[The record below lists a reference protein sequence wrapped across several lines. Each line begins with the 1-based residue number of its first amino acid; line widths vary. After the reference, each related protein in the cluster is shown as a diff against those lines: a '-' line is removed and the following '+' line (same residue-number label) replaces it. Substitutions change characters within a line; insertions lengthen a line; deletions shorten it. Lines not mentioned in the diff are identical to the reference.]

1 MKVIGIT
8 GGVGAGKTSIL
19 TYLSEHYNCKII
31 LADKVAHLLQKKG
44 NICYDKL
51 LEFFG
56 TSILDEDQEIDRVR
70 LADLIFKD
78 KEIVAK
84 INHIVHPEVKREILS
99 IIEVERSKRQV
110 DAVFLEAALLI
121 EAGYV
126 EYLDELWYIFSEK
139 EIRKN
144 RIIKERNYS
153 EKKVN
158 EIMDKQLS
166 EEEFKQHCNVC
177 INNSFEPS
185 KTFQSVD
192 KQMSRLNINLK
203 NTLR

>member
-99 IIEVERSKRQV
+99 AKII
-110 DAVFLEAALLI
+110 L
-121 EAGYV
+121 
-126 EYLDELWYIFSEK
+126 
-139 EIRKN
+139 
-144 RIIKERNYS
+144 
-153 EKKVN
+153 
-158 EIMDKQLS
+158 QL
-166 EEEFKQHCNVC
+166 
-177 INNSFEPS
+177 
-185 KTFQSVD
+185 
-192 KQMSRLNINLK
+192 
-203 NTLR
+203 